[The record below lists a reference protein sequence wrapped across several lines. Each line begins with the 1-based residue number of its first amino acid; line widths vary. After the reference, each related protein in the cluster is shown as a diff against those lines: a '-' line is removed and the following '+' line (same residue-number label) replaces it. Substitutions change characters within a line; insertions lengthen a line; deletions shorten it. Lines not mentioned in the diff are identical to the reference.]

1 MKDKIIYTIKVAKDK
16 TIPCNLQV
24 KYVRFIDEDDNG
36 IQYRK
41 TLKYMENTFTANKNL
56 VKLLIDAPK
65 NVRTII
71 DYITTN
77 LSYNQTVIEL
87 RNNIISNSTKLH
99 VSEVTRG
106 IKYLKEHDVI
116 RKMREIEGYE
126 NDNMF
131 SEYMY
136 FVNPEY
142 IYHGSLNSL
151 IKNDK

>member
-16 TIPCNLQV
+16 TIRCNLQV

-36 IQYRK
+36 TQYRK

-77 LSYNQTVIEL
+77 LSYNQKFVPSDHF
-87 RNNIISNSTKLH
+87 NPISL
-99 VSEVTRG
+99 
-106 IKYLKEHDVI
+106 
-116 RKMREIEGYE
+116 
-126 NDNMF
+126 
-131 SEYMY
+131 
-136 FVNPEY
+136 
-142 IYHGSLNSL
+142 SLTPHL
-151 IKNDK
+151 WRIWI